1 MARRLRPVELDFVDS
16 APVRLVYAARVSAG
30 PDAVYRT
37 LAEKVSQTP
46 AWFSSVVAARPVDG
60 GAGRE
65 VRLRGGVFFRE
76 TIMATV
82 PGERYAYRIDE
93 TNTPGVAAMLEDW
106 RLSPDGSGT
115 RVRWTMAV
123 DGPALFRLTMR
134 TARPGIG
141 QSFRGAMRG
150 LDRLLADTTAT

>member
-1 MARRLRPVELDFVDS
+1 MARRLRPVELDFADC
-16 APVRLVYAARVSAG
+16 APVRLVYAARVSAA
-30 PDAVYRT
+30 PAVVHRA
-37 LAEKVSQTP
+37 LAEEVSDTP
-46 AWFSSVVAARPVDG
+46 AWFSSVVAARPLDG

-65 VRLRGGVFFRE
+65 VRLRGGVYFRE
-76 TIMATV
+76 TIMAKD

-106 RLSPDGSGT
+106 RLTPDGSGT
-115 RVRWTMAV
+115 RVRWTMAI

-134 TARPGIG
+134 AARPGIG

-150 LDRLLADTTAT
+150 LDRRLAGRATT